1 MSFSSFFF
9 SSENSNKF
17 QPVHFVDSLKSLK
30 SILLNLLNL
39 FTFYAIDL
47 LEKLVFVSPGDK
59 NGLWWKKDHWV
70 GDQVTPAQSLVLL
83 VTVSMTWEHTV
94 DFIGSVSLSKK

>member
-47 LEKLVFVSPGDK
+47 EKLVFVSPGDK
-59 NGLWWKKDHWV
+59 NGLWWKKGHWV